1 MDALHI
7 LLFAHF
13 QSGQI
18 CILDPLARRRAKK
31 KKKKITSLRVS
42 VCFRHCPKLTE
53 LRLRY

>member
-18 CILDPLARRRAKK
+18 CILDPLARRSVKK
-31 KKKKITSLRVS
+31 KVTSLRVS

>member
-18 CILDPLARRRAKK
+18 CILDPLARRSVKK
-31 KKKKITSLRVS
+31 KSD
-42 VCFRHCPKLTE
+42 KLESECVFSALPQIDRT
-53 LRLRY
+53 

>member
-18 CILDPLARRRAKK
+18 CILDPLARRSAKK
-31 KKKKITSLRVS
+31 KKND
-42 VCFRHCPKLTE
+42 KLESECVFSALPQIDRT
-53 LRLRY
+53 